1 MDSVDNFNKAAA
13 LAEFELSAYEP
24 SQICVSDKPEIVF
37 SGKSNVGKSSM
48 INRLIV
54 RKRLARVS
62 SAPGKTASVN
72 FYNCGAFRLVDLPGY
87 GYAKVSKQ
95 DQEHWAELVEGYLGG
110 ERNIP
115 LVVQLVD
122 ARHAPSVGDRQMLD
136 YLAKRGLPF
145 VVVLT
150 KTDKLKKSEL
160 VKRRVEVPLELGI
173 SDDKIIFTSSENS
186 LGFEELKKLILD
198 SVGKADSI

>member
-1 MDSVDNFNKAAA
+1 MSFNDFFNKSAAV
-13 LAEFELSAYEP
+13 AEFESSAYLP

-72 FYNCGAFRLVDLPGY
+72 FYNCGVFRLVDLPGY

-95 DQEHWAELVEGYLGG
+95 GQQSWSELVEGYLCG
-110 ERNIP
+110 ERRIS
-115 LVVQLVD
+115 LAVQLVD
-122 ARHAPSVGDRQMLD
+122 ARHAPTEGDRQMLE
-136 YLAKRGLPF
+136 YLSKRGLPF
-145 VVVLT
+145 VVALT
-150 KTDKLKKSEL
+150 KTDKLKNTEFA
-160 VKRRVEVPLELGI
+160 KRQLEVPKELGVQE
-173 SDDKIIFTSSENS
+173 SKIIFTSAENS
-186 LGFEELKKLILD
+186 LGFDELKKMIFEA
-198 SVGKADSI
+198 VEADL